1 MTELFPEP
9 LRHELT
15 RSQMDRILLW
25 CVEKRASDI
34 VFCPGDPVWMEQDGV
49 WMLGATGHEISGCCM
64 SASLKDYARFGQF
77 NMNGDGFEGFVKAD
91 DVVKAGQPLLK
102 IDRAKIA
109 AAGYK
114 DCVVVAVSNTA
125 EFADVELTVEAES
138 AVAAGDAIVKVVR
151 K

>member
-49 WMLGATGHEISGCCM
+49 WRRVTDAGLTPSETERIVNETTMQ
-64 SASLKDYARFGQF
+64 ASR
-77 NMNGDGFEGFVKAD
+77 
-91 DVVKAGQPLLK
+91 
-102 IDRAKIA
+102 
-109 AAGYK
+109 AGYVRSGLRLPDPRAGK
-114 DCVVVAVSNTA
+114 PGR
-125 EFADVELTVEAES
+125 L
-138 AVAAGDAIVKVVR
+138 AALPRQRDQHEQGHLHCHAR
-151 K
+151 PAPRHPHTRRHGRHQ

>member
-49 WMLGATGHEISGCCM
+49 WRRVTDAGLTPSETERIVNETTMQASRAGYVRSGR
-64 SASLKDYARFGQF
+64 STDYA
-77 NMNGDGFEGFVKAD
+77 
-91 DVVKAGQPLLK
+91 
-102 IDRAKIA
+102 
-109 AAGYK
+109 
-114 DCVVVAVSNTA
+114 
-125 EFADVELTVEAES
+125 
-138 AVAAGDAIVKVVR
+138 
-151 K
+151 